1 MTNKSDFLSPPL
13 WKGVGG
19 RLLCLFI
26 ALFVANLI
34 SAQTVEEN
42 FRKPLK
48 EVLTQVE
55 TRFHVKLNF
64 DEKLVADRPVNYA
77 QWRFKDDVEATLQ
90 AVLSPLDL
98 VFSKSGERTYKIE
111 AFQYHRR
118 SVEEGQKHLNRLLS
132 LYPALPDWLNRK
144 AELQQCFLSTLGLFP
159 LPQKVNS
166 SPIYA
171 NKRELDGYT
180 AENVS
185 IESFPGVFVS
195 GTLYRPLKGKG
206 PFPTVMVAQGH
217 FETQHY
223 GESSQLLSA
232 TLARMGAVVFSY
244 DMFAKG
250 EESLQFAFED
260 HRTILAPTMQTLN
273 SIRILDFLSALPYVD
288 SKRIGMTGASGG
300 GTQTFLMTALDPRI
314 AVSVPVVMVSSWF
327 FGGCSCESGM
337 PIHSCGEW
345 GTNNVEIAAM
355 AAPRPMLVVSD
366 GGDWTANVPEI
377 DFPYLKKVYTLF
389 GKPELV
395 ENVHLEK
402 EGHDYGPSKRQAV
415 YEFLA
420 RQFSLN
426 INMVKAASGLVDESR
441 STVESK
447 SAMLVFGEN
456 GERLPAHAIH
466 GVEALKAALN
476 AKK

>member
-1 MTNKSDFLSPPL
+1 MKANFLI
-13 WKGVGG
+13 
-19 RLLCLFI
+19 I
-26 ALFVANLI
+26 ALLI
-34 SAQTVEEN
+34 VHISMAQTVEVN
-42 FRKPLK
+42 YRKPLK

-55 TRFHVKLNF
+55 TRFHVKLDF
-64 DEKLVADRPVNYA
+64 DEKLVADRSVNYA

-90 AVLSPLDL
+90 AVLAPLDL
-98 VFSKSGERTYKIE
+98 VFSKSGESAYKIE

-118 SVEEGQKHLNRLLS
+118 SVEDGQKHLNRLLS
-132 LYPALPDWLNRK
+132 LYPKLPNWWKRK
-144 AELQQCFLSTLGLFP
+144 AELQQCFLSTLGLSP
-159 LPQKVNS
+159 LPGKVNS
-166 SPIYA
+166 NPIYA
-171 NKRELDGYT
+171 NKRQLDGYI
-180 AENVS
+180 AENVA
-185 IESFPGVFVS
+185 IESLPGVFVS

-206 PFPTVMVAQGH
+206 PFPAVMLAQGH
-217 FETQHY
+217 GEIQHY
-223 GESSQLLSA
+223 GESSQLLGA

-314 AVSVPVVMVSSWF
+314 AVSAPVVMVSSWF
-327 FGGCSCESGM
+327 FGGCPCESGM

-377 DFPYLKKVYTLF
+377 EFPYLKKVYSLF

-395 ENVHLEK
+395 ENVHLIK

-415 YEFLA
+415 YTFFA
-420 RQFSLN
+420 NQFGLN
-426 INMVKAASGLVDESR
+426 INAVKATSGEVDESK
-441 STVESK
+441 STVETK

-466 GVEALKAALN
+466 GVEALKALL
-476 AKK
+476 KHK

>member
-1 MTNKSDFLSPPL
+1 MKATYLIIA
-13 WKGVGG
+13 
-19 RLLCLFI
+19 LFI
-26 ALFVANLI
+26 ANILI
-34 SAQTVEEN
+34 AQTVEEN
-42 FRKPLK
+42 YRKPLK
-48 EVLTQVE
+48 EVLSQIE
-55 TRFHVKLNF
+55 SRFHVKLSF
-64 DEKLVADRPVNYA
+64 DEKLVADRSVNYA
-77 QWRFKDDVEATLQ
+77 QWRFKNDVEGTLQ

-98 VFSKSGERTYKIE
+98 VFSKSGESKYKIE

-118 SVEEGQKHLNRLLS
+118 SVEDGQKHLNRLLP
-132 LYPALPDWLNRK
+132 LYPALPDWLKRK

-171 NKRELDGYT
+171 NKRQLDGYM
-180 AENVS
+180 AENVA
-185 IESFPGVFVS
+185 IESLPGVFVS

-206 PFPTVMVAQGH
+206 PFPAVMLAQGH
-217 FETQHY
+217 GEIQHY
-223 GESSQLLSA
+223 SESSQLLSA

-273 SIRILDFLSALPYVD
+273 SIRILDFLSALPYVAP
-288 SKRIGMTGASGG
+288 KRIGMTGASGG
-300 GTQTFLMTALDPRI
+300 GTQTFVMTALDPRI
-314 AVSVPVVMVSSWF
+314 AVSAPVVMVSSWF
-327 FGGCSCESGM
+327 FGGCPCESGM

>member
-1 MTNKSDFLSPPL
+1 MKATYLIIA
-13 WKGVGG
+13 
-19 RLLCLFI
+19 LFI
-26 ALFVANLI
+26 ANILI
-34 SAQTVEEN
+34 AQTVEEN
-42 FRKPLK
+42 YRKPLK
-48 EVLTQVE
+48 EVLSQVE
-55 TRFHVKLNF
+55 SRFDVKLSF
-64 DEKLVADRPVNYA
+64 DEKLFADRSVNYA
-77 QWRFKDDVEATLQ
+77 QWRFKDDVDATLQ

-98 VFSKSGERTYKIE
+98 VFTKSGEGTYKIE

-118 SVEEGQKHLNRLLS
+118 SVDDGQKHLNRLLS
-132 LYPALPDWLNRK
+132 LYPALPDWWKRK
-144 AELQQCFLSTLGLFP
+144 AELQQCFLSTLGLLP
-159 LPQKVNS
+159 LPAKVNS

-171 NKRELDGYT
+171 NKRQLDGYI
-180 AENVS
+180 AENVA
-185 IESFPGVFVS
+185 IESLPGVFVS

-206 PFPTVMVAQGH
+206 PFPAVMLAQGH
-217 FETQHY
+217 GEIQHY

-314 AVSVPVVMVSSWF
+314 AVSAPVVMVSSWF
-327 FGGCSCESGM
+327 FGGCPCESGM

-366 GGDWTANVPEI
+366 GGDWTANVPKIE
-377 DFPYLKKVYTLF
+377 FPYLKKVYSLF

-426 INMVKAASGLVDESR
+426 INAVKAVSGLVDESK
-441 STVESK
+441 STVETK

-466 GVEALKAALN
+466 GVETLKAALN
-476 AKK
+476 TKK

>member
-1 MTNKSDFLSPPL
+1 MKI
-13 WKGVGG
+13 V
-19 RLLCLFI
+19 C
-26 ALFVANLI
+26 LI
-34 SAQTVEEN
+34 SVLLFTSTLLAQTVEEN
-42 FRKPLK
+42 YRKPLK
-48 EVLTQVE
+48 AVITQIE
-55 TRFHVKLNF
+55 TRFHVKINC
-64 DEKLVADRPVNYA
+64 DEKLIADRSVNYA
-77 QWRFKDDVEATLQ
+77 QWRFKDEVEATLL
-90 AVLSPLDL
+90 AVLAPLDL
-98 VFSKSGERTYKIE
+98 VFSKTGEGVYKIE

-118 SVEEGQKHLNRLLS
+118 SVDEGQKHLNRLLF
-132 LYPALPDWLNRK
+132 LYPTLQDWEKRQS
-144 AELQQCFLSTLGLFP
+144 ELRECFLSTLGLSP
-159 LPQKVNS
+159 LPAKVNS

-171 NKRELDGYT
+171 NKRQLDGYT
-180 AENVS
+180 AENVA
-185 IESFPGVFVS
+185 IESLPGVFVS

-206 PFPTVMVAQGH
+206 SFPVVMVAQGH
-217 FETQHY
+217 GEIQHY

-250 EESLQFAFED
+250 EEGLQFAFED

-273 SIRILDFLSALPYVD
+273 SIRILDFLSSLPYVD
-288 SKRIGMTGASGG
+288 PKRIGMTGASGG

-314 AVSVPVVMVSSWF
+314 AVSAPVVMVSSWF
-327 FGGCSCESGM
+327 FGGCPCESGL

-377 DFPYLKKVYTLF
+377 EFPYLKKVYSMF

-395 ENVHLEK
+395 ENVHLVK

-415 YEFLA
+415 YEFIA

-426 INMVKAASGLVDESR
+426 IKAVKAVSGEVDESK
-441 STVESK
+441 STIEPK

-456 GERLPAHAIH
+456 GEKLPENAIH
-466 GVEALKAALN
+466 GIETLKKILLE
-476 AKK
+476 K

>member
-1 MTNKSDFLSPPL
+1 MTANKSDFLSPPL
-13 WKGVGG
+13 LEGIFG
-19 RLLCLFI
+19 RLICLFI
-26 ALFVANLI
+26 ALFVAGTV

-42 FRKPLK
+42 YRKPLK
-48 EVLTQVE
+48 DVLTQVE

-64 DEKLVADRPVNYA
+64 DEKLVADRSVNYA
-77 QWRFKDDVEATLQ
+77 QWRFKDDVEPTLQ
-90 AVLSPLDL
+90 AILGPLDL
-98 VFSKSGERTYKIE
+98 VWSKSGDGIYKIE
-111 AFQYHRR
+111 DFQYHRR
-118 SVEEGQKHLNRLLS
+118 TPDEGQKHLNRLLS
-132 LYPALPDWLNRK
+132 LYPKLPDWWKRK
-144 AELQQCFLSTLGLFP
+144 AELQQCFLATLGLSP
-159 LPQKVNS
+159 LPEKVNS
-166 SPIYA
+166 APIYA
-171 NKRELDGYT
+171 NKRQFNGYT
-180 AENVS
+180 AENVA
-185 IESFPGVFVS
+185 IESLPGVFVS

-206 PFPTVMVAQGH
+206 PFPAVMVAQGH
-217 FETQHY
+217 GEIQHY

-250 EESLQFAFED
+250 EESLQFAFDD

-314 AVSVPVVMVSSWF
+314 AVSAPVVMVSSWF
-327 FGGCSCESGM
+327 FGGCPCESGM

-345 GTNNVEIAAM
+345 DTNNVEIAAM

-377 DFPYLKKVYTLF
+377 EFPYLKKVYSLF

-395 ENVHLEK
+395 ENVHLVK

-426 INMVKAASGLVDESR
+426 INAVKTASGEVDESK
-441 STVESK
+441 STVEPK

-456 GERLPAHAIH
+456 GERLPANAIH
-466 GVEALKAALN
+466 GIEALKLLL
-476 AKK
+476 KK

>member
-1 MTNKSDFLSPPL
+1 MTANKSDFLSPSF
-13 WKGVGG
+13 WEGVGG
-19 RLLCLFI
+19 RLICLFI
-26 ALFVANLI
+26 ALFVAGI
-34 SAQTVEEN
+34 VSAQTVEEN
-42 FRKPLK
+42 YRKPLK

-64 DEKLVADRPVNYA
+64 DEKLVAGRSVNYA
-77 QWRFKDDVEATLQ
+77 QWRFKDDVEPTLQ
-90 AVLSPLDL
+90 AILGPLDL
-98 VFSKSGERTYKIE
+98 VWSKSGDGTYQIE
-111 AFQYHRR
+111 DFQYHRR
-118 SVEEGQKHLNRLLS
+118 SPEEGQKHLDRLLS
-132 LYPALPDWLNRK
+132 LYPKLPDWWKRK
-144 AELQQCFLSTLGLFP
+144 AELQQCFLATLGLSP
-159 LPQKVNS
+159 LPEKVIS
-166 SPIYA
+166 APIYA
-171 NKRELDGYT
+171 NKRQFNGYT
-180 AENVS
+180 AENVA
-185 IESFPGVFVS
+185 IESLPGVFVS
-195 GTLYRPLKGKG
+195 GTLYRPLKGKE
-206 PFPTVMVAQGH
+206 PFPAVMVAQGH
-217 FETQHY
+217 GEIQHY

-250 EESLQFAFED
+250 EESLQFAFDD

-314 AVSVPVVMVSSWF
+314 AVSAPVVMVSSWF
-327 FGGCSCESGM
+327 FGGCPCESGM

-377 DFPYLKKVYTLF
+377 EFPYLRKVYALF

-395 ENVHLEK
+395 ENVHLVK

-426 INMVKAASGLVDESR
+426 IDAVKTASGLVDESK
-441 STVESK
+441 STVEPK

-456 GERLPAHAIH
+456 GERLPANAIH
-466 GVEALKAALN
+466 GIEALKLLL
-476 AKK
+476 KK

>member
-1 MTNKSDFLSPPL
+1 MKLIYL
-13 WKGVGG
+13 I
-19 RLLCLFI
+19 I
-26 ALFVANLI
+26 ALFVANLV
-34 SAQTVEEN
+34 SAQTVDEN
-42 FRKPLK
+42 YRKPLK
-48 EVLTQVE
+48 EVLTQVQS
-55 TRFHVKLNF
+55 RFHVKLNF
-64 DEKLVADRPVNYA
+64 DEKLVADRLVNYA

-90 AVLSPLDL
+90 AVLGPLDL
-98 VFSKSGERTYKIE
+98 IYSKSGEGIYTIE

-118 SVEEGQKHLNRLLS
+118 SVEDGQKHLNRLLS
-132 LYPALPDWLNRK
+132 LYPTLPDWWKRK
-144 AELQQCFLSTLGLFP
+144 ADLRQCFLSTLGLSP
-159 LPQKVNS
+159 LPEKVNS
-166 SPIYA
+166 APIYA
-171 NKRELDGYT
+171 NKRQLDGYS
-180 AENVS
+180 AENVA
-185 IESFPGVFVS
+185 IESLSGVFVS

-206 PFPTVMVAQGH
+206 PFPAVMLAQGH
-217 FETQHY
+217 GEIQHY

-288 SKRIGMTGASGG
+288 PKRIGMTGASGG
-300 GTQTFLMTALDPRI
+300 GTQTFVMTALDPRI
-314 AVSVPVVMVSSWF
+314 AVSAPVVMVSSWF
-327 FGGCSCESGM
+327 FGGCPCESGM

-366 GGDWTANVPEI
+366 GGDWTANVPEVE
-377 DFPYLKKVYTLF
+377 FPYLKKVYSLF

-395 ENVHLEK
+395 ENVHLVK

-420 RQFSLN
+420 RQFGLN
-426 INMVKAASGLVDESR
+426 INSVKTASGLVDESK
-441 STVESK
+441 STVEPK
-447 SAMLVFGEN
+447 PAMLVFGEN
-456 GERLPAHAIH
+456 GERLPTHAIH
-466 GVEALKAALN
+466 GIEALKTLLN
-476 AKK
+476 TKK